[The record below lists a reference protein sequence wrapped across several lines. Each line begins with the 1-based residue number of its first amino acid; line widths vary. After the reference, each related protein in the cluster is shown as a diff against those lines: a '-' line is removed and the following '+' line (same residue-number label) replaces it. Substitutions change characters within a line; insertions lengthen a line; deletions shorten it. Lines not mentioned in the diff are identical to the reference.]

1 MSGQLLPTG
10 AVGTRRGSR
19 GTEST
24 DGGKTLAGTITNDL
38 VLVRVREDKTRR
50 EGESP
55 DGVEWGLKNCLCK

>member
-10 AVGTRRGSR
+10 AVGTRHC
-19 GTEST
+19 TEST